1 MAIRASGQAALIIS
15 DGNLVVKRSR
25 NGASLA
31 WLTDM
36 NSGEPIAAAPVSFY
50 LEGEELGMAQTDED
64 GVALLDLDIPSES
77 NWRPVT
83 AVSGVAGE
91 ADYAVASTEW
101 NSGIGPWE
109 FGLMSGWG
117 GEPLKSHF
125 YTDRPIYRPGDTVN
139 WKGIV
144 RALDNDEYTL
154 PPANLPIAITVRND
168 MGTVIAQE
176 MRTPS
181 ELGTVDGDVLLSP
194 EAGTGFYY
202 LEARF
207 GADEQDAIYGGVG
220 FQVAEYRKPEFEVTV
235 EPEQEAYVQGDT
247 VRIKVDAAYFSG
259 SPLADAPVTWRL
271 IADPYFFKWSD
282 EEGRRYSFSP
292 FDPESASYDPYQGVY
307 AFGLVNEGSGVTD
320 ADGSYVIELP
330 ADISQSLTSQ
340 NWAFDVT
347 IQSGTNQFVSGRTT
361 VPVHRAAY
369 YIGLA
374 PRSYVTEVGNEVQ
387 VDLVTL
393 TPEFDAYAGAD
404 LEIVVYD
411 FRWNNVYEQ
420 AADGSFRWE
429 SSVERTPV
437 YTTTLTTNRDGAAV
451 LAWTPEQAGQYQIT
465 ASGSDDA
472 GNPTSSAEFV
482 WVSADDADD
491 YVAWPMENND
501 RIEIVAD
508 KQKYEP
514 GDIARILVPSPFQG
528 SVRAL
533 VTEERASVL
542 SAEVLTLE
550 ANSETLEIP
559 ITRKHIPNVYVNVI
573 LAKGVDDSNPFP
585 AMRVGYTMLAVDTS
599 DVELTVDVEMSEE
612 TVRPGASV
620 TYTLQVTD
628 KLGQPQPNAEVTAAL
643 VDEAVLSLAGGD
655 ETTMLEAF
663 YSERPLDVATGA
675 TLVINRDRVSQQL
688 SEGAK
693 GGGGGGGGMLEVRS
707 DFRDVAFWQADLLT
721 DSQGRIQ
728 FTVDLPDSLTT
739 WRLIAK
745 AVTEDTKVGEATA
758 DLIATKEL
766 QIRPFVPRF
775 LTAGDRPWLGAQI
788 LNTSDQ
794 PVTGV
799 MTYTLAGAEFA
810 DGPSQTLE
818 FELAPGE
825 QTAQTWPATVS
836 TLTDTVDILAVAVA
850 ETPAPRPSRLADGVE
865 LSIPVL
871 RYETPETV
879 ASSGTVPPEGVV
891 EYIVVPEHAG
901 GRRRSRCTHGAQPGG
916 RHAGRA
922 HLSTALSVR
931 MQRTGGQSLPTE
943 PSHRT
948 RPARSGYR
956 RRRAGIAAL
965 LPTRNR
971 RPATGLAPESG
982 RRLGVLA
989 GRRELSVHH
998 RLRALGHQPRARTG
1012 LCSTGLHERRCDRV
1026 PGCPV

>member
-1 MAIRASGQAALIIS
+1 MFNRPVVPMTGIDAQEGLPQPLAFEPAVAGSGQWINTSVYSFQPDEPLLGATSYAVTVTDVAAMSGESLEAPYVFSFSTSAPIVVNAMPAGDRVAPDSAVSVEFSQPMDEKSTSQAFRLTRIDGEEGEYISGEITWDELEQTLVFTPTATLEFGQTYAIAVGEDAAPAGGGGKLRESYSSLFTVIPYPNIVSVTPADKSTGVSPDTSVIIKFNTALSPTQVLEAVSVTPVLSTTSVYSYYSPYNDELMLSWYKDPNTTYTVSVGGDVEDAYGNTLGEDRQFTFTTGDHSPFVDLELERFTQFTAGEDTRVSLLYRNVDSVDVDLFALPADELLRLAGGDQWQVWDEYAQAVPDLDTVWSRTYDTSGDPNVTIRQIITLTNETGDPLASGAYFLDVDSPDLPDLDGNPRRGQAALIIS

-168 MGTVIAQE
+168 MGTVIGQE

-181 ELGTVDGDVLLSP
+181 EMGTVDGDVLLSP

-207 GADEQDAIYGGVG
+207 GADEKDAMYGGVG

-247 VRIKVDAAYFSG
+247 VRINVDAAYFSG

-271 IADPYFFKWSD
+271 IADPYFFNWSD

-292 FDPESASYDPYQGVY
+292 FDPDSASYDPYQGVY

-320 ADGSYVIELP
+320 ADGSYAIELP

-514 GDIARILVPSPFQG
+514 GDVARILVPSPFQG

-559 ITRKHIPNVYVNVI
+559 ITREAHTQR
-573 LAKGVDDSNPFP
+573 LRERD
-585 AMRVGYTMLAVDTS
+585 
-599 DVELTVDVEMSEE
+599 
-612 TVRPGASV
+612 PG
-620 TYTLQVTD
+620 
-628 KLGQPQPNAEVTAAL
+628 
-643 VDEAVLSLAGGD
+643 
-655 ETTMLEAF
+655 
-663 YSERPLDVATGA
+663 
-675 TLVINRDRVSQQL
+675 
-688 SEGAK
+688 
-693 GGGGGGGGMLEVRS
+693 
-707 DFRDVAFWQADLLT
+707 
-721 DSQGRIQ
+721 QGR
-728 FTVDLPDSLTT
+728 
-739 WRLIAK
+739 
-745 AVTEDTKVGEATA
+745 
-758 DLIATKEL
+758 
-766 QIRPFVPRF
+766 
-775 LTAGDRPWLGAQI
+775 
-788 LNTSDQ
+788 
-794 PVTGV
+794 
-799 MTYTLAGAEFA
+799 
-810 DGPSQTLE
+810 
-818 FELAPGE
+818 
-825 QTAQTWPATVS
+825 
-836 TLTDTVDILAVAVA
+836 
-850 ETPAPRPSRLADGVE
+850 
-865 LSIPVL
+865 
-871 RYETPETV
+871 
-879 ASSGTVPPEGVV
+879 
-891 EYIVVPEHAG
+891 
-901 GRRRSRCTHGAQPGG
+901 
-916 RHAGRA
+916 
-922 HLSTALSVR
+922 
-931 MQRTGGQSLPTE
+931 
-943 PSHRT
+943 
-948 RPARSGYR
+948 
-956 RRRAGIAAL
+956 
-965 LPTRNR
+965 
-971 RPATGLAPESG
+971 
-982 RRLGVLA
+982 
-989 GRRELSVHH
+989 
-998 RLRALGHQPRARTG
+998 
-1012 LCSTGLHERRCDRV
+1012 
-1026 PGCPV
+1026 